1 MAVFKYKAID
11 DAGKK
16 TRGRLDASNVAD
28 LELRLNKMGLDLINF
43 TEIKQSAL
51 SVGRKK
57 LLRQELITFTFHL
70 EQLVRSGVPLLD
82 GLADLRGS
90 VSNADLKV
98 IASALI
104 ASIEGGKTFSESLE
118 QFPKIF
124 DTVFV
129 SLIRAG
135 EESGKLAEVLKN
147 ITESLKWQ
155 DEIAAQTKQA
165 IFYPAFVGLF
175 VFGSI
180 FFVMAYLVP
189 RLSTFITNMGQEL
202 PLHTRILISVSDFL
216 TSYWYLLFIVPV
228 VTILLIKYMARRDAR
243 VRYKLD
249 DFKIRVW
256 VIGPIFK
263 KIILARFANYFALL
277 YSSGVTVLNSLRINE
292 DITGNMVMSTALRE
306 MQKKI
311 ADGNSISDSIDSISL
326 FPPLVRRMIKVGE
339 TTGELD
345 TALDNVSYFYDR
357 EVKGSIEKMQSILG
371 PVLTIFLAV
380 NIGWVMLSVFWP
392 LYDVIVKVAR

>member
-11 DAGKK
+11 DVGKK

-43 TEIKQSAL
+43 TEIKQSSL

-57 LLRQELITFTFHL
+57 ILRQELITFTFHL

-82 GLADLRGS
+82 GLADLSSS
-90 VSNADLKV
+90 VGNADLKV
-98 IASALI
+98 IAAALI

-118 QFPKIF
+118 QFPRIF
-124 DTVFV
+124 DRVFV

-165 IFYPAFVGLF
+165 IFYPAFVGMF

-189 RLSTFITNMGQEL
+189 RLATFITNMGQEL
-202 PLHTRILISVSDFL
+202 PLHTRVLISVSGFL
-216 TSYWYLLFIVPV
+216 TSYWYLLFFVPV
-228 VTILLIKYMARRDAR
+228 VVILLIKYMAHRDAR

-256 VIGPIFK
+256 MIGPIFK

-277 YSSGVTVLNSLRINE
+277 YSSGVTVLDSLRINE
-292 DITGNMVMSTALRE
+292 DITGNVVMSTALRE

-311 ADGNSISDSIDSISL
+311 SDGNSISESIDSISL

-357 EVKGSIEKMQSILG
+357 EVKSSIEKMQSLLG
-371 PVLTIFLAV
+371 PVLTIFLAI

>member
-189 RLSTFITNMGQEL
+189 RLSTFITNTYQN
-202 PLHTRILISVSDFL
+202 P
-216 TSYWYLLFIVPV
+216 YLGI
-228 VTILLIKYMARRDAR
+228 
-243 VRYKLD
+243 
-249 DFKIRVW
+249 
-256 VIGPIFK
+256 
-263 KIILARFANYFALL
+263 
-277 YSSGVTVLNSLRINE
+277 
-292 DITGNMVMSTALRE
+292 
-306 MQKKI
+306 
-311 ADGNSISDSIDSISL
+311 
-326 FPPLVRRMIKVGE
+326 
-339 TTGELD
+339 
-345 TALDNVSYFYDR
+345 
-357 EVKGSIEKMQSILG
+357 
-371 PVLTIFLAV
+371 
-380 NIGWVMLSVFWP
+380 
-392 LYDVIVKVAR
+392 

>member
-1 MAVFKYKAID
+1 MAVFKYKGL
-11 DAGKK
+11 DAVGKK

-28 LELRLNKMGLDLINF
+28 LELRLNKMGLDLI
-43 TEIKQSAL
+43 TYREIKQSSL
-51 SVGRKK
+51 SIGRKK
-57 LLRQELITFTFHL
+57 ILRQELITFTFHL

-82 GLADLRGS
+82 GLADLSGS
-90 VSNADLKV
+90 VSNTDLKV

-104 ASIEGGKTFSESLE
+104 SSIEGGKTFSESLE

-124 DTVFV
+124 DTVFI

-155 DEIAAQTKQA
+155 DEIAAQTRQA
-165 IFYPAFVGLF
+165 IFYPAFVGVF

-180 FFVMAYLVP
+180 IFVMAYLVP
-189 RLSTFITNMGQEL
+189 RLAIFIANMGQEL
-202 PLHTRILISVSDFL
+202 PLHTKALIAVSGFM
-216 TSYWYLLFIVPV
+216 TSYWYLLLFVPV
-228 VTILLIKYMARRDAR
+228 VIVLLVKFMASRDAR
-243 VRYKLD
+243 IRYKLD

-256 VIGPIFK
+256 VIGPVFK

-292 DITGNMVMSTALRE
+292 DITGNVVMSTALRE

-326 FPPLVRRMIKVGE
+326 FPPLVRRMIRVGE

-345 TALDNVSYFYDR
+345 TALDNVSYFYER
-357 EVKGSIEKMQSILG
+357 EVRGSIEKMQSLLG
-371 PVLTIFLAV
+371 PVLVIFLAI
-380 NIGWVMLSVFWP
+380 NIGWVAVSVFWP
-392 LYDVIVKVAR
+392 LYDVIIEVTG

>member
-216 TSYWYLLFIVPV
+216 TSHWYLLFIVPV

>member
-1 MAVFKYKAID
+1 
-11 DAGKK
+11 
-16 TRGRLDASNVAD
+16 
-28 LELRLNKMGLDLINF
+28 
-43 TEIKQSAL
+43 
-51 SVGRKK
+51 
-57 LLRQELITFTFHL
+57 
-70 EQLVRSGVPLLD
+70 
-82 GLADLRGS
+82 
-90 VSNADLKV
+90 
-98 IASALI
+98 
-104 ASIEGGKTFSESLE
+104 
-118 QFPKIF
+118 
-124 DTVFV
+124 
-129 SLIRAG
+129 
-135 EESGKLAEVLKN
+135 
-147 ITESLKWQ
+147 
-155 DEIAAQTKQA
+155 
-165 IFYPAFVGLF
+165 
-175 VFGSI
+175 
-180 FFVMAYLVP
+180 
-189 RLSTFITNMGQEL
+189 
-202 PLHTRILISVSDFL
+202 
-216 TSYWYLLFIVPV
+216 VPV
-228 VTILLIKYMARRDAR
+228 VIIFLIKYMAHRDAR

>member
-11 DAGKK
+11 DVGKK

-43 TEIKQSAL
+43 TEIKQSSL

-57 LLRQELITFTFHL
+57 ILRQELITFTFHL

-82 GLADLRGS
+82 GLADLSSS
-90 VSNADLKV
+90 VGNADLKV
-98 IASALI
+98 IAAALI

-118 QFPKIF
+118 QFPRIF
-124 DTVFV
+124 DRVFV

-165 IFYPAFVGLF
+165 IFYPAFVGMF

-189 RLSTFITNMGQEL
+189 RLATFITNMGEEL
-202 PLHTRILISVSDFL
+202 PLHTRVLISVSGFL
-216 TSYWYLLFIVPV
+216 TSYWYLLFFVPV
-228 VTILLIKYMARRDAR
+228 VVILLIKYMAHRDAR

-256 VIGPIFK
+256 MIGPIFK

-277 YSSGVTVLNSLRINE
+277 YSSGVTVLDSLRINE
-292 DITGNMVMSTALRE
+292 DITGNVVMSTALRE

-311 ADGNSISDSIDSISL
+311 SDGNSISESIDSISL

-357 EVKGSIEKMQSILG
+357 EVKSSIEKMQSLLG
-371 PVLTIFLAV
+371 PVLTIFLAI